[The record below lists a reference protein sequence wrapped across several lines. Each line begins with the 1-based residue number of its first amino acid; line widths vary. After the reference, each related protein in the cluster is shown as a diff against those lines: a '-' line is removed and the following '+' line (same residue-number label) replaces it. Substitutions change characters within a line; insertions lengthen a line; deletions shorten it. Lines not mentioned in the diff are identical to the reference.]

1 MAQEKI
7 ERESQLLMELD
18 DALRSLLALG
28 WNEDDLIER
37 VEQAAEEHAREE
49 DEEEEEE
56 EDADEPGGV

>member
-37 VEQAAEEHAREE
+37 VEQAAEEHARED
-49 DEEEEEE
+49 DEEEDE